1 MKRVVVTG
9 MGMISPLGNDV
20 RSSWSALISGASG
33 IDRVTDFDTDGLNSK
48 VAGQVRLAEDFP
60 RRLSSKEARRND
72 PFIHFGLYAAGEAL
86 ADSRWS
92 PQTQEE
98 RERTGV
104 VMGSGIGGFHTL
116 VDGAVGHADQGA
128 RSISPFFISAQLIN
142 LAAGQI
148 AIANGFQGPNYGV
161 VSACSTGSEAII
173 NAARIIALDEADVM
187 VAGGADAVVH
197 PLAMAGF
204 DRMRALSTAFNDRP
218 SHASRPFDRD
228 RDGFVVADGA
238 AALILESEDHARARG
253 ARVYARLIGFASQSD
268 AYHVSASHP
277 DGAGEQLT
285 LRNALRSASVEPADI
300 DYLNAHATSTP
311 VGDAG
316 ELAAIRAVFGDGGGP
331 AVSSTKSATGHTL
344 GAAGAIEAI
353 FTVLAVVEGTIPG
366 MMNLENPDPASAGI
380 DLVGPAARKAPVRIA
395 LSNSFGFGS
404 TKSAL
409 IFAAP

>member
-1 MKRVVVTG
+1 MKRVVITG
-9 MGMISPLGNDV
+9 MGMVSPLGNDV
-20 RSSWSALISGASG
+20 RSSWRALISGTSG
-33 IDRVTDFDTDGLNSK
+33 IGRVTDFDTAGLNSK
-48 VAGQVRLAEDFP
+48 IAGQVRLTDDFP
-60 RRLSSKEARRND
+60 NLLSAKEARRND

-86 ADSRWS
+86 ADARWS
-92 PQTQEE
+92 PEASEE

-116 VDGAVGHADQGA
+116 VDGALDHARQGA

-148 AIANGFQGPNYGV
+148 AITNGFQGPNYGV

-204 DRMRALSTAFNDRP
+204 DRMRALSSAFNDRP
-218 SHASRPFDRD
+218 THASRPFDRD
-228 RDGFVVADGA
+228 RDGFVVAEGGA
-238 AALILESEDHARARG
+238 ALVLESEDHARARG
-253 ARVYARLIGFASQSD
+253 AHMYARLIGFASQSD

-277 DGAGEQLT
+277 DGLGEQLT
-285 LRNALRSASVEPADI
+285 LKNALRSASIEPADI

-316 ELAAIRAVFGDGGGP
+316 ELAAIRAVFGADRGP

-353 FTVLAVVEGTIPG
+353 FSILAVVEGTVPG
-366 MMNLENPDPASAGI
+366 MANLEHPDPASVGI
-380 DLVGPAARKAPVRIA
+380 DLVGPAARPAPVRIA

-409 IFAAP
+409 IFAAV